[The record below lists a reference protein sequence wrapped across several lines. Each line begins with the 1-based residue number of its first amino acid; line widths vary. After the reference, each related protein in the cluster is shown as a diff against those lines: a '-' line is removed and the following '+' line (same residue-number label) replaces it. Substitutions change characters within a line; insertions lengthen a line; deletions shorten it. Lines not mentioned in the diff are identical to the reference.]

1 MGTAVAIEH
10 SAASSPSGDGRY
22 AGPPRAAMDK
32 ATIHVFEPQPQGTKG
47 AYTTG
52 PELFS
57 VQFQFN
63 PKELTFSKSAKWPRQ
78 QAKAAKKSA
87 SPEFSGAEPTKL
99 SMEMFF
105 DATSDHGSSVVD
117 SVEQLLTCC
126 MPTEKSLSDKKPRPP
141 LVKLAWGSITGFVGF
156 ITQVSAKYSL
166 FAQ

>member
-1 MGTAVAIEH
+1 ARRHPDPLDRAEPEPRLPQGRDGDTRDRAPRVRAGTEGGVMGTAVAIEH
-10 SAASSPSGDGRY
+10 SAASSPSGDGSY

-32 ATIHVFEPQPQGTKG
+32 ATIHVFEPQPQGNKG

-52 PELFS
+52 PEIFT

-63 PKELTFSKSAKWPRQ
+63 PKELTFSKAAKWPRQ

-117 SVEQLLTCC
+117 SVEQLL
-126 MPTEKSLSDKKPRPP
+126 
-141 LVKLAWGSITGFVGF
+141 
-156 ITQVSAKYSL
+156 
-166 FAQ
+166 